1 MEKNWSYEAWCGGDR
16 RGKERG
22 SKERAK
28 RRGGEERETS
38 SLRDTSNTFWENRKG
53 TDPTEPAASHL
64 VSAFEIF
71 AVFRISWKKE
81 RKSPPPNSGN
91 RPLSRHSAVSRSP
104 PSFGQ

>member
-1 MEKNWSYEAWCGGDR
+1 MKRGVAATGGGKKEGVKSEQ
-16 RGKERG
+16 RG
-22 SKERAK
+22 
-28 RRGGEERETS
+28 GGEERETS